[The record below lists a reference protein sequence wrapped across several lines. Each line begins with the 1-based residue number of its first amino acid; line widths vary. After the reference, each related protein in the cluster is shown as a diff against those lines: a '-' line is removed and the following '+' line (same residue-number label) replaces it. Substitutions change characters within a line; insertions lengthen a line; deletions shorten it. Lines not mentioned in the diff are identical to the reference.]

1 MLGQHVYIERDEGQE
16 DKKEGLWLSEYY
28 IVDADTN
35 SPYVWAVDKDKC
47 LEKRS
52 VILGQYDEVLG
63 EYEIAD
69 GLSKKDSIAYPSEL
83 LEEGMRTTNNAEE
96 AIDMNPVEGSDTEI
110 LEDDM
115 EDPGIID
122 DEAFP
127 EDIEPYMEEDQAYE
141 DEIYEDGNVV
151 DAEMYDDGSMEDG
164 MMIEGEEYMDDPG
177 MAEAIPQD
185 EVLVPEGED
194 MEVME

>member
-1 MLGQHVYIERDEGQE
+1 
-16 DKKEGLWLSEYY
+16 
-28 IVDADTN
+28 
-35 SPYVWAVDKDKC
+35 
-47 LEKRS
+47 
-52 VILGQYDEVLG
+52 
-63 EYEIAD
+63 
-69 GLSKKDSIAYPSEL
+69 
-83 LEEGMRTTNNAEE
+83 
-96 AIDMNPVEGSDTEI
+96 MNPVEGSDTEI